1 DRVAPMQRWK
11 LVTLGAPLAIALLGA
26 APPASAQSATRNAVI
41 GDASREANL
50 RAYVDLLRSD
60 LRAQTV
66 ALITEVMQ
74 FTEDEDGKFWPIYRE
89 FERDLA
95 KINDDRIALIK
106 NYAENYERLTDEV
119 ADKLARGALDL
130 EGRRHALL
138 VQYYDRFSKALSA
151 KTAARFLQVEHQ
163 ILLLLDL
170 QIAASLPV
178 VETSS
183 AR

>member
-1 DRVAPMQRWK
+1 MQRWN
-11 LVTLGAPLAIALLGA
+11 LVTIGAPLAIALLVA
-26 APPASAQSATRNAVI
+26 APRVSTQSATRHAVI
-41 GDASREANL
+41 GDATREANL

-66 ALITEVMQ
+66 SIITELMQ
-74 FTEDEDGKFWPIYRE
+74 FNEEEDAKFWPIYRDY
-89 FERDLA
+89 ERDLA
-95 KINDDRIALIK
+95 TINDDRIALIK
-106 NYAENYERLTDEV
+106 DYAANYERLTNEV

-138 VQYYDRFSKALSA
+138 VQCYDRLAKAISA
-151 KTAARFLQVEHQ
+151 KSAARFLQVEHQ

-178 VETSS
+178 VEGSPT
-183 AR
+183 R